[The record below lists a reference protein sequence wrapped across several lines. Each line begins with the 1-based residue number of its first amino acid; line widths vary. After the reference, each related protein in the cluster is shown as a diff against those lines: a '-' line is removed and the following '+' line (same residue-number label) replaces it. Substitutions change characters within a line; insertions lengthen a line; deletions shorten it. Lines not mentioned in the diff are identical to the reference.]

1 MKRHYAAAFWC
12 CLGLSPLATA
22 QSTAP
27 VTEDPASVNPAIAE
41 IAAAPDASAT
51 ESPASAAL
59 APINPIA
66 LESQAL
72 LVGDVLARLQARL
85 QPGACALG
93 GEAQDWRKR
102 YAHNPRVFGQ
112 HVLSIL
118 PLLEFVLAETER
130 RDLPGEF
137 ALIPII
143 ESWYRP
149 AAIGAG
155 GPAGMWQMI
164 ASTARNHGVRIRA
177 GYDGRL
183 SPIES
188 THAALAYLDALQQ
201 RFGGWQ
207 PTVMAYNA
215 GEFRLLGAMQRAGS
229 DTVAAERG
237 LPRGLSPI
245 TYHYVHKLQALSCL
259 LGEAQAQGLQLPLQ
273 QRLTRL
279 QAVEVE
285 TGIATLQ
292 RVASA
297 VGAEAT
303 RVRELNPGF
312 RQGRIADDAPRL
324 VLVPLAAPVSA
335 VASAAPTPVAHADI
349 AKPAA
354 SDTSEA
360 EPLRTHRVDRGETLW
375 AIARRY
381 GISIDALRQLNRL
394 DLGQALRV
402 GQRLLLPR

>member
-1 MKRHYAAAFWC
+1 MPVA
-12 CLGLSPLATA
+12 ATA
-22 QSTAP
+22 ESP
-27 VTEDPASVNPAIAE
+27 VSPAIA
-41 IAAAPDASAT
+41 P
-51 ESPASAAL
+51 
-59 APINPIA
+59 NPSIA
-66 LESQAL
+66 LETDEL
-72 LVGDVLARLQARL
+72 LVGDVLTRLQARL

-102 YAHNPRVFGQ
+102 YAHNPPVFGQ

-118 PLLEFVLAETER
+118 PLLEFVLAEAER

-137 ALIPII
+137 VLIPII

-149 AAIGAG
+149 AALGTG

-188 THAALAYLDALQQ
+188 THAALAYLGALQQ

-207 PTVMAYNA
+207 ATVMAYNA

-229 DTVAAERG
+229 ATVAAERG
-237 LPRGLSPI
+237 LPRGLSPN
-245 TYHYVHKLQALSCL
+245 TNHYVHKLQALSCL

-279 QAVEVE
+279 RAVEVE
-285 TGIATLQ
+285 TGIASLQ
-292 RVASA
+292 RVATA
-297 VGAEAT
+297 VGAEAAS
-303 RVRELNPGF
+303 VRELNPSF
-312 RQGRIADDAPRL
+312 RHGRIAEDAPRL
-324 VLVPLAAPVSA
+324 VLVPLAASVTTQAATAPA
-335 VASAAPTPVAHADI
+335 PDAPTKVDD
-349 AKPAA
+349 PAA
-354 SDTSEA
+354 SEATAA
-360 EPLRTHRVDRGETLW
+360 EPARTHRVDRGDTLW

-381 GISIDALRQLNRL
+381 GISIDALRQLNG
-394 DLGQALRV
+394 LGVRQALRV